1 MDGRSRTVGVS
12 CVRACMRVGAVDACP
27 YAVAVVC
34 MLCSGV
40 ECVRPAGV
48 TARVWARMR
57 SDCGRVADR
66 TVGLCALSAVVC
78 RQCCPPVEDVG
89 MSGRS
94 CPTGCPH
101 AMWACGENWM
111 AWMVPVGARGRG
123 PACSRPYDAGGVAVS
138 ALVGAYGLKRE
149 TCCCSNDW
157 PWAWQKASPGV
168 MALSSSP
175 GLADEM
181 ALWRGAWF

>member
-1 MDGRSRTVGVS
+1 M
-12 CVRACMRVGAVDACP
+12 DACP

-101 AMWACGENWM
+101 AMWACGGESDGM
-111 AWMVPVGARGRG
+111 DGSRGGTRTG
-123 PACSRPYDAGGVAVS
+123 SCVQS
-138 ALVGAYGLKRE
+138 AL
-149 TCCCSNDW
+149 
-157 PWAWQKASPGV
+157 
-168 MALSSSP
+168 
-175 GLADEM
+175 
-181 ALWRGAWF
+181 